1 MSDPYDIENSEL
13 MDMSTPSSRKK
24 KVIVTVII
32 LLLVVVLA
40 VTSALVVKIYV
51 ISTFVVQGTSMWPTL
66 DGGAGAQ
73 DDNDL
78 ANGEILYLNKLA
90 KIKRGDII
98 VCTPDWE
105 FLKDKNGDRRSIV
118 KRVIGVAGD
127 TVEVR
132 DNKVYLNGEPLDE
145 PYINGF
151 MDAIDGTWTLGDSE
165 IFCMGDNRNNSL
177 DSRVGGPI
185 PLSKV
190 EGKCFLIKGIDGKLR
205 TP

>member
-1 MSDPYDIENSEL
+1 MSDHYDIENAEL
-13 MDMSTPSSRKK
+13 MDISTPSSRKK
-24 KVIVTVII
+24 KVIVTVIV

-40 VTSALVVKIYV
+40 VTSALIVKFYV

-66 DGGAGAQ
+66 DGGSGEM

-90 KIKRGDII
+90 KIKRGDIV
-98 VCTPDWE
+98 VCTPDWPS
-105 FLKDKNGDRRSIV
+105 LMGRSIV

-127 TVEVR
+127 TVKVQ
-132 DNKVYLNGEPLDE
+132 DNRVYLNGEPLDE
-145 PYINGF
+145 PYINPD
-151 MDAIDGTWTLGDSE
+151 MDTIDGEWTVGEDE

-190 EGKCFLIKGIDGKLR
+190 EGKCFLIKGIGGKLR

>member
-13 MDMSTPSSRKK
+13 MDMSTPSLRKK
-24 KVIVTVII
+24 KVIVTVIV

-40 VTSALVVKIYV
+40 VTSALVVKFYV

-90 KIKRGDII
+90 EIKRGDII

-145 PYINGF
+145 PYINGV
-151 MDAIDGTWTLGDSE
+151 MDAIDGKWTVGDGE

-190 EGKCFLIKGIDGKLR
+190 EGKCFLIKGINGKLR